1 MEIIIIAVLL
11 FCAAFAAGSVLLTT
25 QLMKMHD
32 LPFIR
37 AIMYYIIFIFVFGT
51 YSIWGQFIIAFIASP
66 DLPAAA
72 VSSISLIS
80 LLFGLPFLVFGWLML
95 LRFSAGASGRSFPA
109 LYTALFL
116 AINFGLIITLGVIAG
131 ETSYSN
137 AIPYIKYYYA
147 GISFLCAITAAITI
161 LSPGK
166 SMPPLNIN
174 DRLKIVLISITGVI
188 MQGIA
193 LLFIKEE
200 IWMALIVAFLLFG
213 FTAAIPL
220 FLNYFAVF
228 RVDKTIRS
236 AVSTTIDEFLKEF
249 EISPREAE
257 IIREICCGL
266 SNQEIADK
274 LFISLQTV
282 KDHTHRIY
290 IKTNARNRMQ
300 LMTMVKNHEGSEHN
314 QRSA

>member
-1 MEIIIIAVLL
+1 
-11 FCAAFAAGSVLLTT
+11 
-25 QLMKMHD
+25 
-32 LPFIR
+32 
-37 AIMYYIIFIFVFGT
+37 
-51 YSIWGQFIIAFIASP
+51 
-66 DLPAAA
+66 
-72 VSSISLIS
+72 
-80 LLFGLPFLVFGWLML
+80 ML
-95 LRFSAGASGRSFPA
+95 LRFSAGASGRNFPA
-109 LYTALFL
+109 IYTALFL
-116 AINFGLIITLGVIAG
+116 VTNFGFIITLGVIAG
-131 ETSYSN
+131 ETTYLK
-137 AIPYIKYYYA
+137 ALPYIKYYYA
-147 GISFLCAITAAITI
+147 GISLLCAISAAITI

-166 SMPPLNIN
+166 SMPPLNTN
-174 DRLKIVLISITGVI
+174 DRIKIVLISITGVL

-193 LLFIKEE
+193 LLFVKEE
-200 IWMALIVAFLLFG
+200 IWMALIFAFLLFG

-300 LMTMVKNHEGSEHN
+300 LMTRVKSYEASEYN
-314 QRSA
+314 QRPA